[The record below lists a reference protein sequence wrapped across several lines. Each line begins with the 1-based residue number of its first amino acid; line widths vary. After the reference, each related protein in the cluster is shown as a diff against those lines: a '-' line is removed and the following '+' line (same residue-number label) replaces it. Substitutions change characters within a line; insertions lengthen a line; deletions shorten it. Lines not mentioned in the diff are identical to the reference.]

1 MTSGL
6 GMVFKLLIQ
15 IATTASD
22 FNSTL
27 ISKPTH
33 HLTKNTI
40 SNLPIPTFLQRGGKQ
55 NFTKEKGLLQID
67 FHFYHFSEW

>member
-22 FNSTL
+22 FNLTL

-33 HLTKNTI
+33 HLTKKTLF
-40 SNLPIPTFLQRGGKQ
+40 NLPHPHF
-55 NFTKEKGLLQID
+55 FTKRWVTKNPATGRGFL
-67 FHFYHFSEW
+67 